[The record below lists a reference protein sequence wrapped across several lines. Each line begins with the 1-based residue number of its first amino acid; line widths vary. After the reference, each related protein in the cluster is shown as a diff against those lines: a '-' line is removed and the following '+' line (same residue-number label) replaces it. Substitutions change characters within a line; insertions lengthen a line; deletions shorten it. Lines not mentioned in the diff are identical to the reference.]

1 MVLKKDG
8 DPISLEDLHVTGD
21 IDIYG
26 RKIHIYGCDQ
36 YTREFYANI
45 HDEQPASE
53 PEPTDSFAK
62 SQIKPVSFKD
72 NSMKEFMEK
81 SLGGG
86 RVKDEKQFL
95 DYDRKV
101 LRFFA
106 KCGSLTYVIHYYR
119 ADDTI
124 EIREVHFQN
133 SGRDPFPLLFKRQKI
148 PDQFEVGQPGLVS
161 KSKWFT
167 EDEFMVRL

>member
-1 MVLKKDG
+1 
-8 DPISLEDLHVTGD
+8 
-21 IDIYG
+21 
-26 RKIHIYGCDQ
+26 
-36 YTREFYANI
+36 
-45 HDEQPASE
+45 
-53 PEPTDSFAK
+53 
-62 SQIKPVSFKD
+62 
-72 NSMKEFMEK
+72 MKEFMEK

-106 KCGSLTYVIHYYR
+106 KCGGLTYVIHYYR

-148 PDQFEVGQPGLVS
+148 PDQFEVGQPGLVN

-167 EDEFMVRL
+167 EDEFMVSCLRYIMFKIQFNSLIKH